1 MTTKEW
7 FARGRRLDDH
17 INSLLETRDKLW
29 TGLTSTTA
37 RYTGDVVDGTKDPHK
52 YDGLV
57 AMEDMIDREI
67 DRLYDIR
74 AEILAVILRV
84 QDYRHREVLIGRY
97 IKFKTWEQIAVEMNY
112 TYRRITQLH
121 GEALKA
127 AEEYIQIGEL
137 NEADKVRTV

>member
-7 FARGRRLDDH
+7 FSRGRRLDAH
-17 INSLLETRDKLW
+17 INSLSETRDKLW

-67 DRLYDIR
+67 DRLYSIKR
-74 AEILAVILRV
+74 EILSVILQVEDVRYK
-84 QDYRHREVLIGRY
+84 DVLMKRY
-97 IKFKTWEQIAVEMNY
+97 VDCKKWENIAVEMNFDY
-112 TYRRITQLH
+112 IYVKGALH
-121 GEALKA
+121 GMALKA
-127 AEEYIQIGEL
+127 AEPFVPKEDTEKY
-137 NEADKVRTV
+137 